1 MNINTNLTN
10 LKINRKIQQL
20 IETYTKALK
29 IRNLARLT
37 IAGNSRYLN
46 KFFEYL
52 EKRHG
57 ITDIDK
63 VTKEAIYEYQIYQ
76 YERIN
81 RVGKPNTVAEQNNA
95 LKPVKQFFKYMK
107 ETDHITSDPASAI
120 TYAREPKRL
129 PRGILSRSEARK
141 ILHAPDLKTATGY
154 RDRTIMEL
162 LYTSGIRKGEV
173 TNLLLSDVDYDDG
186 LIRINRGKGS
196 KDRYVPIGKIAA
208 RYLANYIKTVR
219 TEFIKY
225 PHDDHVFLSLRG
237 SRLSGNTIWSL
248 VKKYTKQARIRKNVH
263 PHTFRHS
270 CATSMLKNRAD
281 IRSIQ
286 ELLGHESLSST
297 QVYTRITITDL
308 KEVHTRCH
316 PREHDKE

>member
-1 MNINTNLTN
+1 MNIN
-10 LKINRKIQQL
+10 INTKIQQL

-29 IRNLARLT
+29 VRNLARLT
-37 IAGNSRYLN
+37 ISGNNRYLS

-52 EKRHG
+52 EKVHG
-57 ITDIDK
+57 ITDIEK
-63 VTKEAIYEYQIYQ
+63 VTKEIIYEYQIYQ

-81 RVGKPNTVAEQNNA
+81 RAGRPNTVAEQNNA
-95 LKPVKQFFKYMK
+95 LKPVKRFFKYLT
-107 ETDHITSDPASAI
+107 EADHIASDPASAI

-173 TNLLLSDVDYDDG
+173 TNLRLSDVDCDDG
-186 LIRINRGKGS
+186 LLRISQGKGR
-196 KDRYVPIGKIAA
+196 KDRYVPIGKIAC
-208 RYLANYIKTVR
+208 RYLANYIKIVR
-219 TEFIKY
+219 TEFIRY
-225 PHDDHVFLSLRG
+225 PHDDHVFLSLKG
-237 SRLSGNTIWSL
+237 NSLSGNTIWSL
-248 VKKYTKQARIRKNVH
+248 TKKYTRQARIKKNVY

-286 ELLGHESLSST
+286 ELLGHASLNST
-297 QVYTRITITDL
+297 QVYTMITITDL
-308 KEVHTRCH
+308 KEIHTRCH
-316 PREHDKE
+316 PREQDKE